1 MTELEK
7 IKESI
12 EKGEL
17 IFLTSFFNLF
27 MLRIAALASPVIVG
41 WLIYSNWNGFN
52 NGLTIFLCILL
63 PISIIWSLYFVL
75 TTGSVLLR
83 GNVLIIKRHYR
94 KTCRV
99 NVDQIQGVSE
109 RFIKRALS
117 SSGTRITRINYM
129 GNNGKSTF
137 ILIMEGRSFLS
148 VPGPSVT
155 EILALAGRGRVKEV

>member
-1 MTELEK
+1 MTELEN
-7 IKESI
+7 IKKSI

-17 IFLTSFFNLF
+17 VFLTSFFNLF
-27 MLRIAALASPVIVG
+27 MLRLAALASPVVIG
-41 WLIYSNWNGFN
+41 WLIYSNWKEF
-52 NGLTIFLCILL
+52 NGLAIFLSVLL
-63 PISIIWSLYFVL
+63 LISIIWSLYFVL

-83 GNVLIIKRHYR
+83 GDVLIIKRYCR

-99 NVDQIQGVSE
+99 KVDQVQGVSE

-117 SSGTRITRINYM
+117 SSGTRITRINYI

-148 VPGPSVT
+148 APGPSVN
-155 EILALAGRGRVKEV
+155 EILALAGRGVFDKI